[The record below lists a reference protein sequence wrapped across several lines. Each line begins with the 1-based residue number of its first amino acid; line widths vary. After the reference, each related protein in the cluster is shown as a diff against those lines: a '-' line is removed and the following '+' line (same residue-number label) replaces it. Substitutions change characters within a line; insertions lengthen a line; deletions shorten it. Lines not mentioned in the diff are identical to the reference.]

1 VANSRP
7 QPAAG
12 VEKKLGELTPARR
25 QALLL
30 TAMEGFNVSD
40 TARIL
45 GVGEEEV
52 KQMVAQAV
60 REISDQPSTKVLI
73 IEDEPIISL
82 DLQSIV
88 REMGHTGRRDRDH
101 ARRSGARRSQDRART
116 RARGHQAR
124 EDGSSGID
132 AVRQIL
138 SEVQVPIV
146 FITAYP
152 ERLLTRRAAG
162 ADVPGDQA
170 VRAGNGAR
178 GGEPGVVVYLEKL
191 SVTEMKRGPSGAR
204 LHSGLSVQPE
214 AAQTGGRPRN
224 APATSATS
232 VSTRKMKN
240 RIFAIP
246 GCSTRNRGEAEHCG
260 DDRNNEKRQSP
271 RQHKKPPNLIAV
283 LSTGSPA
290 ASALLPRLE
299 PETRDHS
306 SGSPRSLQE
315 VCAAHAG
322 SRCGVHVLR
331 TIEEAFEQRGG
342 FLRAARGGSCG
353 PAPRIVSIVRFA
365 NRLRR

>member
-1 VANSRP
+1 MALAHAIAEHLPYLRRYARALCGTQKSGDAYVRACLETIVADPSVIGSDSTPRVGLYRLFHKLWGSANVDLRTVANSRP

-88 REMGHTGRRDRDH
+88 REMGHTVAAIATTRDEAVRA
-101 ARRSGARRSQDRART
+101 ARKTEPGLVLADIKLA
-116 RARGHQAR
+116 
-124 EDGSSGID
+124 DGSSGID

-152 ERLLTRRAAG
+152 ERLLTGERPEPTFLVTKPF
-162 ADVPGDQA
+162 VPETVRVA
-170 VRAGNGAR
+170 V
-178 GGEPGVVVYLEKL
+178 
-191 SVTEMKRGPSGAR
+191 S
-204 LHSGLSVQPE
+204 Q
-214 AAQTGGRPRN
+214 
-224 APATSATS
+224 
-232 VSTRKMKN
+232 
-240 RIFAIP
+240 
-246 GCSTRNRGEAEHCG
+246 
-260 DDRNNEKRQSP
+260 
-271 RQHKKPPNLIAV
+271 
-283 LSTGSPA
+283 
-290 ASALLPRLE
+290 ALLF
-299 PETRDHS
+299 T
-306 SGSPRSLQE
+306 
-315 VCAAHAG
+315 
-322 SRCGVHVLR
+322 
-331 TIEEAFEQRGG
+331 
-342 FLRAARGGSCG
+342 
-353 PAPRIVSIVRFA
+353 
-365 NRLRR
+365 